1 MDGPPGG
8 NVMVTIITLYLAVL
22 FAIIVFAGPLRK
34 GDAPK
39 SLVDEQYL
47 AGRKLGPAVLG
58 VSVCASMFSGYTVIG
73 IPAESFSNGFSAWRW
88 IGSCTFI
95 SLVYLAYSPRLYR
108 LARAKGY
115 SSVLDVVRDR
125 YQLDKSSGLY
135 WALIFV
141 YLVPCGIYTWNQFVA
156 FSNTVNALFAI
167 PKAVGSFGLCVLL
180 VLYEVVGGL
189 RAVAWTDL
197 LQGCVLVSGAM
208 AFLLPPVIGKVYGG
222 LETVSE
228 SLLETDPSH
237 VTVMDSGASIS
248 WAEFWFSVGF
258 GRAMFPDYVARVM
271 AAESEKT
278 LRTAQL
284 VLLAAPFFVQMPLC
298 LVGLCGR
305 VAYPDEEN
313 PKAIFSLV
321 VRDVIN
327 SGVFGRVFGSI
338 SFAASLAA
346 IMSTADSCLI
356 AVSHM
361 ITLDVLKPL
370 LAGPRDPVTAQPI
383 SAEEQG
389 YLYRAQARL
398 DGEVVLFSGYL
409 SLLMIGR
416 GVTLVLAVVCAG
428 TAVLDGFSLSFM
440 IQFQF
445 AFLSQCFPAMVLG
458 LYFPSL
464 SEKSVLAGL
473 VVGLPVGV
481 LGVWYKFPAGIIISI
496 VLNVVVVFAASVV
509 LPNTKGVPSGFGFD
523 EKAREIVSA
532 VTSSGDLRKEP
543 VGAVKPLLLGAC
555 IVPFLAIPFYRES
568 GATDDLIF
576 GVPVWAACSL
586 LVLALSHA
594 FIAVILIVGWDVN
607 EPDSSAYEQKVTDT
621 NESGKV
627 ILAEPEKTGVA

>member
-1 MDGPPGG
+1 
-8 NVMVTIITLYLAVL
+8 MVTIITLYLAVL

-197 LQGCVLVSGAM
+197 LQGCVLVTGAM

-370 LAGPRDPVTAQPI
+370 LAGPRDPVSGQPA
-383 SAEEQG
+383 SAEEQ
-389 YLYRAQARL
+389 
-398 DGEVVLFSGYL
+398 DKK
-409 SLLMIGR
+409 LLMVGR
-416 GVTLVLAVVCAG
+416 GVTLVLAIVCAG

-481 LGVWYKFPAGIIISI
+481 LGVWYKFPAGIFGFSAGFSVIISI

-607 EPDSSAYEQKVTDT
+607 EPDSSAYEQKV
-621 NESGKV
+621 
-627 ILAEPEKTGVA
+627 ILAEPEKTGVPAANPVGIPDDASTYERTTRL